1 MTGAVV
7 SWPEV
12 GGGFIPIQ
20 RVWIHVPSGGNSC
33 GMTAYQGPY
42 RGEGCLNDVPAELPQ
57 RLVPVDPVDQRALD
71 TPTALL
77 MGGVAATLLHQQI

>member
-1 MTGAVV
+1 
-7 SWPEV
+7 
-12 GGGFIPIQ
+12 
-20 RVWIHVPSGGNSC
+20 
-33 GMTAYQGPY
+33 MTAYQGPY